1 MAPIINEVY
10 SGLEDVPW
18 ISLGDY
24 PSSAEKLEKMGEHV
38 DFPGL
43 YIKRDDCCH
52 NLYGGNKVRKL
63 EYVLADAKEKN
74 RNLLITL
81 GAVGSNQV
89 LATGIHGGSEGFEVM
104 GIVMDQPNSDYVRKN
119 LLLDAH
125 FGIELVYTR
134 NTLQELLMSGWKY
147 AISSLRGRKPYYVPP
162 GASSPIGNLGFVNA
176 IFELRRQIY
185 EGEIP
190 EPDYIIA
197 AAGSVGTV
205 AGLELGCKLL
215 GIKTR
220 VIAVRVA
227 MPWMVTTSR
236 FARMVNNICKY
247 MRSYDENIPEIR
259 IDEEEIIL
267 LEDFLG
273 KGYAHITE
281 EGYKA
286 VKDMMSLEGIP
297 LDPTYT
303 GKALSGGLKWLK
315 NRGERKK
322 QFYSGILST
331 LSTYRVLSKAWTTS
345 IFHINF
351 TNTMRPR
358 PKKSYLRENSIVR
371 FLPY

>member
-10 SGLEDVPW
+10 SGLEEVPW
-18 ISLGDY
+18 TSLGDY
-24 PSSAEKLEKMGEHV
+24 PSSVEKLEKMGEYV
-38 DFPGL
+38 DFPDL

-89 LATGIHGGSEGFEVM
+89 LATGIHGGNKGFEVM

-119 LLLDAH
+119 LLLDSH

-147 AISSLRGRKPYYVPP
+147 AISSFRGRKPYYVPP

-197 AAGSVGTV
+197 AGGSLGTV
-205 AGLELGCKLL
+205 AGLELGCRLL

-227 MPWMVTTSR
+227 MPWMVTASR
-236 FARMVNNICKY
+236 FARMVNNICNY
-247 MRSYDENIPEIR
+247 MRSYDENVPEIR
-259 IDEEEIIL
+259 SEKEEIIL

-273 KGYAHITE
+273 KGYAHITD

-286 VKDMMSLEGIP
+286 VKDMMSLEGIT

-303 GKALSGGLKWLK
+303 GKALIGGLKWLK

-322 QFYSGILST
+322 TVLFWNTFNSIDLSVLIKNMDYLDLPYQFYKYYETPTQEEL
-331 LSTYRVLSKAWTTS
+331 LERK
-345 IFHINF
+345 
-351 TNTMRPR
+351 
-358 PKKSYLRENSIVR
+358 
-371 FLPY
+371 